1 MNKYLALLSILGL
14 ASCAITNE
22 PSDQATPVAESYFFS
37 KSMGVQYTYSR
48 DEHNTSD
55 TLTYQVVFNT
65 SSYAPGEFSRLVRVE
80 DGALIDDEALYY
92 YKTSFDRAGVLQCLM
107 AKEEGSSETI
117 VALQGELLTGSSWNA
132 TTDGSIVASVVDHY
146 DFYYVVGREKKYE
159 DVVVVKYID
168 SREAEDTYVLRYFA
182 NGFGLIH
189 EKRVMSN
196 DSDPLAEVS
205 NLRLIDSR
213 PAGTEIIPRLPDH
226 WWDAHG
232 RYSIAPQTPEQDEE

>member
-1 MNKYLALLSILGL
+1 MLGL
-14 ASCAITNE
+14 ASCAINNE
-22 PSDQATPVAESYFFS
+22 PGEEATPVAESYFFS

-48 DEHNTSD
+48 DEQNISD

-65 SSYAPGEFSRLVRVE
+65 SSYSPDKFSRLERVE
-80 DGALIDDEALYY
+80 DDTLIDGEALYY
-92 YKTSFDRAGVLQCLM
+92 YRTDFDRDGILQCLM
-107 AKEEGSSETI
+107 SKEEGSGETI
-117 VALQGELLTGSSWNA
+117 VALQGELQVGSSWNA

-146 DFYYVVGREKKYE
+146 DFYYVVGREQKYE

-168 SREAEDTYVLRYFA
+168 SREPEGAYILRYFA

-189 EKRVMSN
+189 EKSVMTN
-196 DSDPLAEVS
+196 DSDPVAEVS

-232 RYSIAPQTPEQDEE
+232 RYSIVPQTPDQDEE